1 MDMKLIS
8 FFPEQERTFFIYY
21 SRKGLHLLGLYL
33 PGKFRSTSQNSNFG
47 HITILANGSKICGR
61 STTLTIYQC

>member
-8 FFPEQERTFFIYY
+8 FFSRTGQSFFIYY

-33 PGKFRSTSQNSNFG
+33 PRKFRSALQNSNFG
-47 HITILANGSKICGR
+47 QITILRNG
-61 STTLTIYQC
+61 